1 MNSNRAEYAAELRR
15 EHGCNCCQ
23 AVAVALADETKL
35 PEELIKQI
43 ASGFG
48 GGMGTTEATCGAL
61 IGAGIIAGL
70 KDEGVA
76 TLKDT
81 RQILKEFQKLSGAV
95 ICKELKGIE
104 TGKVLCACEDC
115 VKNAVHAY
123 ETVMAQKQ

>member
-15 EHGCNCCQ
+15 AHGCNCCQ

-61 IGAGIIAGL
+61 VGAGIIAGL

-81 RQILKEFQKLSGAV
+81 KQILKEFQKLSGAV